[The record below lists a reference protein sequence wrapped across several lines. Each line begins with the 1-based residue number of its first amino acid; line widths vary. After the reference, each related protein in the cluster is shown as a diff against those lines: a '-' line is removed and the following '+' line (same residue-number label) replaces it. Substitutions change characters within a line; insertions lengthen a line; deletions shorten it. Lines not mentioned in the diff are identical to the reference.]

1 MSGRKRQE
9 VGVFEHEARA
19 LLTVPRD
26 ARGQPVTIDEIR
38 RELALTFATDGA
50 PGTGRVLLESDS
62 TQARSLEGRSLAMYS
77 SLRLPDRSRISLLD
91 PPRRLAAASE
101 RTEATDV
108 RLQRVPR
115 VGVTTSHLA
124 DVCAW

>member
-1 MSGRKRQE
+1 M
-9 VGVFEHEARA
+9 FEPEARA

-77 SLRLPDRSRISLLD
+77 SLRLPDRSRLRRLD
-91 PPRRLAAASE
+91 PPRRLSAASGE
-101 RTEATDV
+101 QKRPMSGF
-108 RLQRVPR
+108 QRVPR
-115 VGVTTSHLA
+115 AGVTTSPLSPRRAEGEGA